1 MYFALQK
8 HRLKRNLDRRN
19 KYRDSHD
26 LGPDRRGLLDFQR
39 ETRERDRDR
48 EEQERWLMMKLG
60 SLERRNRSALG
71 HSYDLVAMRAAADQA
86 IRTENEAALLF
97 SQHSRN

>member
-8 HRLKRNLDRRN
+8 NRLKRNLDCRN
-19 KYRDSHD
+19 KYRDSLD
-26 LGPDRRGLLDFQR
+26 LDPDRRDLLDCQR

-48 EEQERWLMMKLG
+48 EERWLMMKLG

-86 IRTENEAALLF
+86 IRTETEAALLF
-97 SQHSRN
+97 SQYSRN